1 MNNIELDKLRIKIDE
16 IDKNLCQLIIER
28 QSLASKIMD
37 AKKGDFPF
45 DPKREEDLIKKL
57 VNLGLDKYL
66 VEKVW
71 RQIISSNLSMQKII
85 KIGVAGND
93 DEIKS
98 AYLSHFGN
106 YFKTTYFSS
115 VVSLLA
121 SLEKMSIEL
130 GFIDSESID
139 KLKKQTEKLVEL
151 CFRKNHSLDIDAD
164 EFNSKVEKFV
174 FKKLGKLAYKH
185 AKEFIYENESDLY
198 HITGTK

>member
-1 MNNIELDKLRIKIDE
+1 MDNTELDELRSRIDV
-16 IDKNLCQLIIER
+16 IDKNLCELIIER

-37 AKKGDFPF
+37 AKKGSFPF
-45 DPKREEDLIKKL
+45 DPKREEELIKKL
-57 VNLGLDKYL
+57 VNLGLDKFL

-98 AYLSHFGN
+98 AYLAHFGN

-121 SLEKMSIEL
+121 SLEKILIALIASKDAPNALSFADNLIKL
-130 GFIDSESID
+130 FI
-139 KLKKQTEKLVEL
+139 LLL
-151 CFRKNHSLDIDAD
+151 P
-164 EFNSKVEKFV
+164 KFG
-174 FKKLGKLAYKH
+174 L
-185 AKEFIYENESDLY
+185 
-198 HITGTK
+198 

>member
-1 MNNIELDKLRIKIDE
+1 MYNKRQNMKNNELDKLRVKIDE
-16 IDKNLCQLIIER
+16 IDKNLCQLIMER
-28 QSLASKIMD
+28 QSLALKIMD

-57 VNLGLDKYL
+57 VNFGLDKFL

-85 KIGVAGND
+85 KIGVAGNN
-93 DEIKS
+93 DEIRS

-121 SLEKMSIEL
+121 SLEKKDIEL
-130 GFIDSESID
+130 GFIDSESIN
-139 KLKKQTEKLVEL
+139 KLKKQTEIKVNFDIIANVPLYKNINQNDYSIVKL
-151 CFRKNHSLDIDAD
+151 
-164 EFNSKVEKFV
+164 
-174 FKKLGKLAYKH
+174 KK
-185 AKEFIYENESDLY
+185 EEI
-198 HITGTK
+198 

>member
-1 MNNIELDKLRIKIDE
+1 MYLKKRLNMNNTELDKLRTRIDE

-28 QSLASKIMD
+28 QSLSSQIMD
-37 AKKGDFPF
+37 AKKGNFPF

-57 VNLGLDKYL
+57 VNLGLDKFL

-71 RQIISSNLSMQKII
+71 RQIISSNLSMQKTI

-98 AYLSHFGN
+98 AYLAHFGN

-121 SLEKMSIEL
+121 SLEKKAIEL

-139 KLKKQTEKLVEL
+139 KLKKQTEIKVNFNVIANVPLYKNINQKDYSIVKL
-151 CFRKNHSLDIDAD
+151 
-164 EFNSKVEKFV
+164 
-174 FKKLGKLAYKH
+174 KK
-185 AKEFIYENESDLY
+185 EEI
-198 HITGTK
+198 

>member
-1 MNNIELDKLRIKIDE
+1 MYLKKRQNMNNIELDKLRTRIDE
-16 IDKNLCQLIIER
+16 IDKSLCQLIIER

-37 AKKGDFPF
+37 AKKGSFPF

-57 VNLGLDKYL
+57 VNFGLDKFL

-98 AYLSHFGN
+98 AYLAHFGN

-121 SLEKMSIEL
+121 SLEKKDIEL

-139 KLKKQTEKLVEL
+139 KLKKQTEMRLNFDVIANVPLYKNVNQKDYSIVKL
-151 CFRKNHSLDIDAD
+151 KNEEI
-164 EFNSKVEKFV
+164 
-174 FKKLGKLAYKH
+174 
-185 AKEFIYENESDLY
+185 
-198 HITGTK
+198 

>member
-1 MNNIELDKLRIKIDE
+1 MNNIELDELRSRIDE
-16 IDKNLCQLIIER
+16 IDKNLCQLIMER

-37 AKKGDFPF
+37 AKKGSFPF

-57 VNLGLDKYL
+57 VNLGLDKFL

-98 AYLSHFGN
+98 AYLAHFGN

-121 SLEKMSIEL
+121 SLEKQDIEL
-130 GFIDSESID
+130 GFIDSQSID
-139 KLKKQTEKLVEL
+139 KLKKQTEMRVNFDVIANVPLYKDINQKDYSIVKLKKE
-151 CFRKNHSLDIDAD
+151 DA
-164 EFNSKVEKFV
+164 
-174 FKKLGKLAYKH
+174 
-185 AKEFIYENESDLY
+185 
-198 HITGTK
+198 

>member
-1 MNNIELDKLRIKIDE
+1 MNNTELERLRIKIDQ
-16 IDKNLCQLIIER
+16 IDKSLCQLIMER
-28 QSLASKIMD
+28 QSLASKIME

-45 DPKREEDLIKKL
+45 DPKREEELIKKL
-57 VNLGLDKYL
+57 VDLGLDKFL

-71 RQIISSNLSMQKII
+71 RQIISSNLSTQKII

-106 YFKTTYFSS
+106 FFKTTYFSS

-121 SLEKMSIEL
+121 ALEKMNIEL

-139 KLKKQTEKLVEL
+139 KLKKQTEIKINFDVIANVPLYKNINQNDYSIVKL
-151 CFRKNHSLDIDAD
+151 
-164 EFNSKVEKFV
+164 
-174 FKKLGKLAYKH
+174 KK
-185 AKEFIYENESDLY
+185 EEI
-198 HITGTK
+198 

>member
-1 MNNIELDKLRIKIDE
+1 MNNNKLDKLRIRIDE
-16 IDKNLCQLIIER
+16 IDKNLCQLIMER

-45 DPKREEDLIKKL
+45 DPKREEYLIKKL
-57 VNLGLDKYL
+57 VNLGLDKFL

-71 RQIISSNLSMQKII
+71 RQLISSNLSIQKNI

-98 AYLSHFGN
+98 AYLGHFGN

-121 SLEKMSIEL
+121 SLEKKDIEL
-130 GFIDSESID
+130 GFIDSESINRLKKETEIKVNFD
-139 KLKKQTEKLVEL
+139 VIANVPLYKNINQRDYSIVKLKKEEM
-151 CFRKNHSLDIDAD
+151 
-164 EFNSKVEKFV
+164 
-174 FKKLGKLAYKH
+174 
-185 AKEFIYENESDLY
+185 
-198 HITGTK
+198 